1 MRKYIGCRTH
11 GSTGDYNSLSAHE
24 ESTYLKRVYF
34 GIYYGFSLVLL
45 IIFIHKLSNMTYY
58 DIGEDQSNSQHK
70 RRTGWCGL
78 REHCVIS
85 WSSYGP
91 KQCIPSNVF
100 QSIIS
105 ILLISCLSKISV
117 ITNIIYSSFFNIS
130 YYDIVEYQLSAQ
142 LKRSTG
148 DCCLREHCVDPSIS
162 YIPKQGLP

>member
-11 GSTGDYNSLSAHE
+11 GSTGDYNSLSAYE

-34 GIYYGFSLVLL
+34 GIYYGLSLVLL
-45 IIFIHKLSNMTYY
+45 IIFIHKLSNMTYH

-100 QSIIS
+100 QFIIS
-105 ILLISCLSKISV
+105 ILLISCL
-117 ITNIIYSSFFNIS
+117 YNIS
-130 YYDIVEYQLSAQ
+130 NKTYDDTCENELSA
-142 LKRSTG
+142 
-148 DCCLREHCVDPSIS
+148 EHIGGLVSIILYQHIDNLLGTFFILYFISIMS
-162 YIPKQGLP
+162 Y